1 MCIQTVLTACLY
13 VRTCLC
19 MCTHA
24 GIQTGHTCLR
34 GCITYENAAPETCTY
49 MHVSKSDLSLKIE
62 EDVDGAIEM
71 MAQTG
76 PFSVPIRCRRKRCT
90 VSGYLNVHTY
100 VYGILYACANTV
112 RHYWDLCVII
122 YTNHSM
128 HCTAVLCL
136 EGLKK

>member
-34 GCITYENAAPETCTY
+34 GCITHENAAPETCTY

-100 VYGILYACANTV
+100 VYARGARFNRLQRLI
-112 RHYWDLCVII
+112 D
-122 YTNHSM
+122 
-128 HCTAVLCL
+128 CL
-136 EGLKK
+136 PRIDSQSRGELSYRLIAY